1 MKNNFARE
9 KTIGQVNRISLVKT
23 KQMMDPQMQVM
34 YLNNNGQINNQSS
47 DMIISSEQDSVDY
60 HPQNISK
67 KEGQT
72 QIIPGQLNKK
82 ILQPPSIET

>member
-67 KEGQT
+67 KEG
-72 QIIPGQLNKK
+72 
-82 ILQPPSIET
+82 

>member
-34 YLNNNGQINNQSS
+34 YLNNNGQINN
-47 DMIISSEQDSVDY
+47 
-60 HPQNISK
+60 
-67 KEGQT
+67 
-72 QIIPGQLNKK
+72 
-82 ILQPPSIET
+82 